1 MQFEE
6 ALLKLKE
13 YEDKIREAEEA
24 AKQNSS
30 IEAATA
36 IAMTVIGKP
45 LVPKAPGFLIHKNYE

>member
-45 LVPKAPGFLIHKNYE
+45 LVPKAPGF